1 MSNRAAADIF
11 AKTLLSDADMQRIV
25 SCAAPIPLGK
35 LHEYLSCREFV
46 VISSIRSATAAAAA
60 ARIAELESQLAAE
73 VERLDFVIGESAFIE
88 RYAAGSQLKAACQFG
103 EEAVI
108 SGDGFHPTPRAAID
122 AARGLA
128 KGGK

>member
-25 SCAAPIPLGK
+25 SCAAPLPAGK
-35 LHEYLSCREFV
+35 LHEYLSCREIV

-73 VERLDFVIGESAFIE
+73 VERLDFVLNEELVIYEFKQKF
-88 RYAAGSQLKAACQFG
+88 QLHDVMGGTPFPSRF
-103 EEAVI
+103 E
-108 SGDGFHPTPRAAID
+108 TPRAAID
-122 AARGLA
+122 AAIEFS